1 MSAKGSECLTHG
13 VKPDYSKSA
22 LFFYLYL
29 CLCST
34 AVLTCQYL
42 TRRLWFYYCIS
53 IVSVLPL
60 QQPIVPPSHCYHFQN
75 FHITKCLFKRSLSTQ
90 FLKWCALC
98 LHLSFM
104 LCFSPCHRVPHLI
117 TTLQYQRP
125 SGSNTVRVLSQCVQ
139 WCVSLQ
145 SAVLNSSYL
154 SFKKTTTCFSWW
166 PNANRQQD
174 STWNSGMLV
183 ILILEAGLSSIS
195 VTRTTTRSLQ

>member
-1 MSAKGSECLTHG
+1 MLVFVSSAKGSGCVTPS
-13 VKPDYSKSA
+13 VKPYYSQDNQLCLYLCLCLPRAGNVWHMVSN
-22 LFFYLYL
+22 LITQNQLYFFYLYL

-42 TRRLWFYYCIS
+42 TCRLWFYYCIS

-117 TTLQYQRP
+117 TTLQHQRP
-125 SGSNTVRVLSQCVQ
+125 PGSNTVRVLSQCVQ
-139 WCVSLQ
+139 W
-145 SAVLNSSYL
+145 
-154 SFKKTTTCFSWW
+154 
-166 PNANRQQD
+166 
-174 STWNSGMLV
+174 
-183 ILILEAGLSSIS
+183 
-195 VTRTTTRSLQ
+195 